1 MEYISTFVADAKA
14 RANAGTTGL
23 GKEQLEIIWQMG
35 VASFA
40 STNNQLII
48 PSFMAVKLSDEDVN
62 DLKTR
67 FSSHFG
73 NVITI
78 AFMDDAAQVFRICK
92 ALDTITSN
100 DLATY
105 LNSPS
110 TSDSPESFTSASSSV
125 HAALPAQSGHTS
137 SPRAPAK
144 QLRLPG
150 KKSKVPRP
158 PNAFILYRQ
167 KYHPILKASQP
178 NIRNNDISVIL
189 GKQWK
194 EETEE
199 VKAHFKATAEKI
211 KEQHAAE
218 NPGYQYA
225 PRKPAEKK
233 RRMTA
238 RKIARLNA
246 GATDSDVQSN
256 SDHEMMDAPS
266 GYSRDVDE
274 AAVFPQPIS
283 ATDILDSER
292 DIYPNHIQH
301 HRDADMSLMMP
312 TGHSLVEHDYEIKLG
327 SAYPNPTGF
336 KDKNL
341 RANVGTY
348 RTGHSANAND
358 FMNSLIDWEQF
369 DKDHKVIRETL
380 GVDRDEA
387 IEALGDEAAVAFDD
401 KDEEDNWRTELQNI
415 LWMFE

>member
-1 MEYISTFVADAKA
+1 M
-14 RANAGTTGL
+14 ANF
-23 GKEQLEIIWQMG
+23 
-35 VASFA
+35 S
-40 STNNQLII
+40 
-48 PSFMAVKLSDEDVN
+48 
-62 DLKTR
+62 
-67 FSSHFG
+67 SSHFG

-78 AFMDDAAQVFRICK
+78 AFMDDVAQVFRICK
-92 ALDTITSN
+92 ALDPITSN

-110 TSDSPESFTSASSSV
+110 PSDSPESFTSASSSV
-125 HAALPAQSGHTS
+125 HPAFAAQSGHTS
-137 SPRAPAK
+137 SPPAPAK

-167 KYHPILKASQP
+167 KYHPILKAAQP
-178 NIRNNDISVIL
+178 DLLNNDISVIL

-225 PRKPAEKK
+225 PRKPSEKK

-238 RKIARLNA
+238 RKLARLNA

-266 GYSRDVDE
+266 GYSREVDE

-283 ATDILDSER
+283 ATNMLGSER
-292 DIYPNHIQH
+292 DTFPTHIKH

-312 TGHSLVEHDYEIKLG
+312 TGHSLVEYDYEIKLG
-327 SAYPNPTGF
+327 SAYKNTVPF
-336 KDKNL
+336 EDKNL
-341 RANVGTY
+341 RKNIGTY
-348 RTGHSANAND
+348 RTKSTTNAND
-358 FMNSLIDWEQF
+358 FMNSLFDWEQF
-369 DKDHKVIRETL
+369 NRDHKVIRQTL

-387 IEALGDEAAVAFDD
+387 LEALSEEAVVAFDN
-401 KDEEDNWRTELQNI
+401 KNEEDDWRTELQNI